1 MRGKQSGLKFTS
13 KYLVICGD
21 GLLAIGV
28 IGAASDWVFS
38 DRVSELG
45 FNVIISTY
53 ILVTAI
59 GMCAAFLGK
68 ALLAIEARIAR
79 LENRPQ

>member
-38 DRVSELG
+38 DRFSDLG
-45 FNVIISTY
+45 YSIITSTNILLLVI
-53 ILVTAI
+53 
-59 GMCAAFLGK
+59 GGFAALLGK